1 MKKRKMWEALRRL
14 TFGAGLTAVLALG
27 LATDSVSTAQSS
39 DVLKVGINPVE
50 PFVFLDGPV
59 PSGFSI
65 DLWDAIANE
74 AGIEYEF
81 IELENVT
88 ALLDAVQAEEIDLG
102 IGATSIR
109 ASREE
114 VVDFSLPFFAA
125 GLQIMTAS
133 DVDQGALSVFRSIF
147 TPNLVRFLAATLAT
161 LLVVAHVAWLLERD
175 ENEDFQGSYLRGIW
189 GGIYWTIVTAS
200 TVGYGDTVLK
210 DSRGKLLAVV
220 WMLLSLFLVSYFTA
234 TVTTSLTVGRLE
246 SGIRGPQDLRGFSV
260 ITLPGTTSAA
270 YLTER
275 GIAHST
281 VEDVQTAIGALQ
293 NGSADALVYD
303 APVLQYF
310 SNLAIA
316 QDVILVPT
324 IFQNENYGIVLPQ
337 GSPLKEEVNQS
348 LLRVQENGVYAQLTQ
363 RWFGR

>member
-1 MKKRKMWEALRRL
+1 MWETLRKTKVFVCL
-14 TFGAGLTAVLALG
+14 FVAVLVGLAFGA
-27 LATDSVSTAQSS
+27 TAQAQS
-39 DVLKVGINPVE
+39 DGVLRVGINPVE

-59 PSGFSI
+59 PSGFSV

-81 IELENVT
+81 VELENVS
-88 ALLDAVQAEEIDLG
+88 ALLEAVQAGDVDLG

-125 GLQIMTAS
+125 GLQIMTAA
-133 DVDQGALSVFRSIF
+133 DVDQGALAAFRSIF
-147 TPNLVRFLAATLAT
+147 TPNLVRFLIATLAT
-161 LLVVAHVAWLLERD
+161 LLLVAHVAWLLERD
-175 ENEDFQGSYLRGIW
+175 ENPDFQGSYLRGIW
-189 GGIYWTIVTAS
+189 GAFYWTIVTAS

-210 DSRGKLLAVV
+210 DSRGRLLAVV
-220 WMLLSLFLVSYFTA
+220 WMLMSLFLVSYFTA
-234 TVTTSLTVGRLE
+234 TVTSSLTVGRLE
-246 SGIRGPQDLRGFSV
+246 SGIAGPQDLRNHEV

-275 GIAHST
+275 GISHST
-281 VEDVQTAIGALQ
+281 VVDVQAGLEALQ

-316 QDVILVPT
+316 GDVQLVPN

-337 GSPLKEEVNQS
+337 GSSRTEEINQA
-348 LLRVQENGVYAQLTQ
+348 LLRVQENGVYDQLTL

>member
-1 MKKRKMWEALRRL
+1 MRRRWALAIIWTGVL
-14 TFGAGLTAVLALG
+14 CSTFFFARFQPVN
-27 LATDSVSTAQSS
+27 AQSNS
-39 DVLKVGINPVE
+39 VLKVGINPVE

-59 PSGFSI
+59 PSGFSV
-65 DLWDAIANE
+65 DLWDAIASE
-74 AGIEYEF
+74 AGFEYEF
-81 IELENVT
+81 VELENVT
-88 ALLDAVQAEEIDLG
+88 ALLEAVQAGAVDVG

-125 GLQIMTAS
+125 GLQIMTAPTA
-133 DVDQGALSVFRSIF
+133 DQGAISVFRSIF
-147 TPNLVRFLAATLAT
+147 TPNLIRFLVATLAT
-161 LLVVAHVAWLLERD
+161 LLIVAHVAWLLERD
-175 ENEDFQGSYLRGIW
+175 ENEDFQGGYLRGIW

-246 SGIRGPQDLRGFSV
+246 AGIRGPQDLRGFNV
-260 ITLPGTTSAA
+260 VTLPGTTSAA

-275 GIAHST
+275 GISHST
-281 VEDVQTAIGALQ
+281 VQNVEIAIEALQ
-293 NGSADALVYD
+293 SGSADALVYD
-303 APVLQYF
+303 APVLQYY

-316 QDVILVPT
+316 QDMLLVPT

-337 GSPLKEEVNQS
+337 GSPLNEDVNQA
-348 LLRVQENGVYAQLTQ
+348 LLRVQENGVYNQLTL